1 MDVDVWTFIDTTL
14 GIGHTFYSTILL
26 KLIHYTFFWL
36 GYQNGLEVIYV
47 DLIRRIVK
55 IDVLW

>member
-1 MDVDVWTFIDTTL
+1 MDVYVWTFIDKTL

-26 KLIHYTFFWL
+26 NLIYYTFFWL

-55 IDVLW
+55 IEVLW